1 MADFTTLTTEII
13 NTTENDS
20 TEFLSQLP
28 NIVNRA
34 EERLTDELDDYG
46 LVTYTSV
53 AVSQGNNIVTLPSG
67 TRIVKNFNVD
77 INVKDN
83 TLTETGEV
91 ESENEDYLYKGIST
105 KKFFKVGYRNSNFI
119 TNFN

>member
-1 MADFTTLTTEII
+1 MKNKI
-13 NTTENDS
+13 NIVNRIFKS
-20 TEFLSQLP
+20 IFLNQIP

-53 AVSQGNNIVTLPSG
+53 AVSQGNNIVTLPTG

-77 INVKDN
+77 INALGLY
-83 TLTETGEV
+83 TLGEIRKS
-91 ESENEDYLYKGIST
+91 SEKEDVARYQSIFKLY
-105 KKFFKVGYRNSNFI
+105 FF
-119 TNFN
+119 T

>member
-46 LVTYTSV
+46 LVV
-53 AVSQGNNIVTLPSG
+53 VPGKPFGDDQCF
-67 TRIVKNFNVD
+67 RISCASSK
-77 INVKDN
+77 
-83 TLTETGEV
+83 ET
-91 ESENEDYLYKGIST
+91 K
-105 KKFFKVGYRNSNFI
+105 
-119 TNFN
+119 

>member
-20 TEFLSQLP
+20 SEFLSQLP

-53 AVSQGNNIVTLPSG
+53 AVSQGNNIVTLPTG

-77 INVKDN
+77 NVRVLKAKELWGDKW
-83 TLTETGEV
+83 E
-91 ESENEDYLYKGIST
+91 ENIST
-105 KKFFKVGYRNSNFI
+105 P
-119 TNFN
+119 

>member
-20 TEFLSQLP
+20 SEFLTQLP

-53 AVSQGNNIVTLPSG
+53 AVSQGNNIVTLPTG

-77 INVKDN
+77 IND
-83 TLTETGEV
+83 LTNIKI
-91 ESENEDYLYKGIST
+91 SFIKIFWYFMFLIISYL
-105 KKFFKVGYRNSNFI
+105 
-119 TNFN
+119 

>member
-53 AVSQGNNIVTLPSG
+53 AVS
-67 TRIVKNFNVD
+67 
-77 INVKDN
+77 
-83 TLTETGEV
+83 
-91 ESENEDYLYKGIST
+91 
-105 KKFFKVGYRNSNFI
+105 
-119 TNFN
+119 